1 MILFTTFLILGI
13 TCFYLG
19 YIQGKHNTKKD
30 LIDKTLESFFKYAYK
45 EEINPVTK
53 DIYDLFISDNGM
65 RHFQKFEY
73 VIRIPM
79 LGINIWHRNNI
90 EHREI
95 TETSNEIAIYN
106 LYGKTIKEIN
116 DSLNLGDKAIL
127 DKICQEV
134 IINQDDLAN
143 TILLDSR
150 YKF

>member
-1 MILFTTFLILGI
+1 
-13 TCFYLG
+13 
-19 YIQGKHNTKKD
+19 
-30 LIDKTLESFFKYAYK
+30 
-45 EEINPVTK
+45 
-53 DIYDLFISDNGM
+53 
-65 RHFQKFEY
+65 
-73 VIRIPM
+73 M